1 MLVAKDLAPT
11 SQRCDSRNR
20 MYNQLRIT
28 RTTFT
33 LSFFHVGHTHLT
45 IHAWNTDKEG
55 TNSFD
60 CEYNDELY
68 GYFVRAEAI
77 PSLLLIDPKA
87 TWNQELENV
96 YLVSC
101 ESRDNYQH
109 YEYELR
115 PDCYP

>member
-1 MLVAKDLAPT
+1 VA
-11 SQRCDSRNR
+11 
-20 MYNQLRIT
+20 
-28 RTTFT
+28 
-33 LSFFHVGHTHLT
+33 HTPLT
-45 IHAWNTDKEG
+45 VHAWNTDKEG
-55 TNSFD
+55 TNNSFD
-60 CEYNDELY
+60 CEYNDELH

-77 PSLLLIDPKA
+77 ASLLLIDPKA

-101 ESRDNYQH
+101 ENRDNYQH

>member
-1 MLVAKDLAPT
+1 MLVPKDLAP
-11 SQRCDSRNR
+11 SNQRCDSRIR
-20 MYNQLRIT
+20 ICNQLRIT
-28 RTTFT
+28 PTTFT
-33 LSFFHVGHTHLT
+33 LSFFQVRHTNLT
-45 IHAWNTDKEG
+45 IHAWNTDNEG
-55 TNSFD
+55 SNSFD

-68 GYFVRAEAI
+68 GFFVRAEAI

-96 YLVSC
+96 YLIRC

-115 PDCYP
+115 P